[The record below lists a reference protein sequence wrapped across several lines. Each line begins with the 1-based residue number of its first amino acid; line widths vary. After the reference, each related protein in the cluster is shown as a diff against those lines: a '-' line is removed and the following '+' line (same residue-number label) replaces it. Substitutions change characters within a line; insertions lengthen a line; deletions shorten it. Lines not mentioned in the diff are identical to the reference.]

1 MKKSVARAA
10 GLCAALLLSLGG
22 CAPAQPAPQEAPA
35 AAAAEASGTEEEAA
49 AVSAAPEG
57 YCEVH
62 IAFPDNR
69 ESVGTGEDLRVDE
82 NGDLLPP
89 ARSGAVDYRA
99 EELVTLDLLLPE
111 GWTARLPA
119 EGEGTYAEMLRGP
132 VNLYRGGQCVGT
144 VGYDRFD
151 DEPIEAWEDYGF
163 DAPPADY
170 QGYYRWLMTG
180 VRTWDD
186 SYTLVAQTGRA
197 VSATCRVRYPARLFG
212 DGADYYNKGVLCC
225 DLDLLYFTGIEL
237 LDSALTD
244 EQLRVIADS
253 IRLSAGERPFGP
265 PLPVPS
271 IETPAGFRQA
281 EVLFPAY
288 QEGKTDYN
296 AEIYE
301 HSPFRLRMAL
311 PEGWTVRRPARAEA
325 AADLFT
331 PMDLYDGETRVGS
344 VGYGTFT
351 FAGPTTGENFHRMIY
366 GPLMLGSVVNW
377 DNDYTP
383 VTMTETT
390 CTATCRVMCKADGPE
405 WEAVSMADRPERYS
419 PAILSYD
426 EKLLVYVAFSFEE
439 GLVTGEQLD
448 GIARTIRLLPE
459 R

>member
-1 MKKSVARAA
+1 MRKSAVRAA
-10 GLCAALLLSLGG
+10 GLCAAFLLAVSG
-22 CAPAQPAPQEAPA
+22 CAPAESLPGETPAPA
-35 AAAAEASGTEEEAA
+35 AAVSEADGGAA
-49 AVSAAPEG
+49 ADSAVPEG
-57 YCEVH
+57 FCEVH
-62 IAFPDNR
+62 IAFPDGR
-69 ESVGTGEDLRVDE
+69 ESVGTGEKLRVDE

-89 ARSGAVDYRA
+89 ARSGAADFRA

-111 GWTARLPA
+111 GWTAQLPD

-132 VNLYRGGQCVGT
+132 VNLYRGDQCVGT

-180 VRTWDD
+180 FRTWDD
-186 SYTLVAQTGRA
+186 GYTPIARTGRTSA
-197 VSATCRVRYPARLFG
+197 ATCRVRYPARLFE
-212 DGADYYNKGVLCC
+212 DGADYRNKGVLFC

-253 IRLSAGERPFGP
+253 VRLSAGERPFAP

-271 IETPAGFRQA
+271 VETPEGYRQT
-281 EVLFPAY
+281 EILFPAY
-288 QEGKTDYN
+288 QDGKEDYN

-301 HSPFRLRMAL
+301 IPSFTLRMAL
-311 PEGWTVRRPARAEA
+311 PEGWTVRKPAQTAPA
-325 AADLFT
+325 GGFFT
-331 PMDLYDGETRVGS
+331 PMDLYDGETPIGS
-344 VGYGTFT
+344 VGYMTFEVV
-351 FAGPTTGENFHRMIY
+351 GPTTEENFHRMIY
-366 GPLMLGSVVNW
+366 HQLMLGSVVNW

-390 CTATCRVMCKADGPE
+390 CTATCRVMRKADGPE
-405 WEAVSMADRPERYS
+405 WEGVSMAGRPDLYS

-426 EKLLVYVAFSFEE
+426 EKLLVYAAISFEE
-439 GLVTGEQLD
+439 GAVTGEQLES
-448 GIARTIRLLPE
+448 IARTVRFLPE